1 MQPLTT
7 REKREIH
14 ALAALSEDKIDTVF
28 DFPELPPL
36 AQEECSAS

>member
-14 ALAALSEDKIDTVF
+14 ALAALSEDKIDTF